1 MIAGAQLDVC
11 GSHCDSPKQFYLHIL
26 KNKETLEKIMRE
38 LDEVYSD
45 LRPNDSAIANPVV
58 GMFCAAKYPGK
69 LSYNNRVC
77 NQFNFGETTRRFFNA
92 KL

>member
-1 MIAGAQLDVC
+1 MTAGAQLDVC

-26 KNKETLEKIMRE
+26 KNKETLERIMTE

-45 LRPNDSAIANPVV
+45 LRPNDNAIANPVV

-69 LSYNNRVC
+69 L
-77 NQFNFGETTRRFFNA
+77 F
-92 KL
+92 